1 MRWLT
6 KILKGS
12 SHRIS
17 KGQYHGKYED
27 DTIWEG
33 PPASAV
39 IIIVFDCYL
48 IPIICISKR
57 SLHHLIGLHLQDQLS
72 DFDKEELDR
81 AIALSISEAE
91 DKGKKVVGKSR
102 GCKLWS

>member
-39 IIIVFDCYL
+39 III

-57 SLHHLIGLHLQDQLS
+57 SLGVCYILFLFLYIGPIVR
-72 DFDKEELDR
+72 F
-81 AIALSISEAE
+81 
-91 DKGKKVVGKSR
+91 
-102 GCKLWS
+102 